1 MSSPGLF
8 HLPRA
13 LPIILT
19 FPLPQVIPAVG
30 HFITELADTGRH
42 PPGLRGL
49 PHLRRGE
56 GEAAPSHQQAR
67 QLRLPAVLHQAGPVG
82 HRLRGCR
89 REHPADNPSEQ
100 VTVPSPAGRLQR
112 GIVSWLHLVA
122 PPSDPPLFQLS
133 LP

>member
-8 HLPRA
+8 HLPPA
-13 LPIILT
+13 LPSIHT
-19 FPLPQVIPAVG
+19 FPSQVIPALG

-56 GEAAPSHQQAR
+56 GEAAPPHQQAR
-67 QLRLPAVLHQAGPVG
+67 QLRLQALLHQAGTVG
-82 HRLRGCR
+82 HRLRDCR

-100 VTVPSPAGRLQR
+100 VPVPSPTGRLQR
-112 GIVSWLHLVA
+112 GIVS
-122 PPSDPPLFQLS
+122 
-133 LP
+133 